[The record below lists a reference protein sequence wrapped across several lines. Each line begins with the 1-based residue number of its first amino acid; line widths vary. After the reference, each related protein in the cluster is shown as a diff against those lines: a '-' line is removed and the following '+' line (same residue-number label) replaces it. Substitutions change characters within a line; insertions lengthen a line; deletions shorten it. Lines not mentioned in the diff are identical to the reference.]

1 MRARVLLIIGI
12 LFAGGV
18 GSLFSQETA
27 RERIEQRRQNETR
40 QQQAGTTTWSVPGS
54 NHVDESLEN
63 AKWSRVI
70 YRYLDLTREANA
82 PLYYPV
88 TPIEGKS
95 SLFTL
100 IFHLFQEERIPVYEY
115 LDGQEVFTDEY
126 RLDFSDFIDRF
137 GIYHE
142 TDGEEIVVND
152 ADIPGNEVLGYFVK
166 EAYYIEPATSSFK
179 VRPLA
184 ICPVLHRADNY
195 ATEPTRYPLFWI
207 PYSAFEPH
215 ARRMPVMASSL
226 NNSMSGSVDDF
237 FRLRKYEGEIYKA
250 HNPRN
255 LSISQYTSTPEE
267 AQAERDRIEQELI
280 NFEKQLWK
288 GTSPSARQDNPRV
301 SRRGRQQ
308 PVRSAA
314 TTSSVTMRD
323 RRY

>member
-1 MRARVLLIIGI
+1 M
-12 LFAGGV
+12 
-18 GSLFSQETA
+18 
-27 RERIEQRRQNETR
+27 
-40 QQQAGTTTWSVPGS
+40 
-54 NHVDESLEN
+54 DESLEN

-126 RLDFSDFIDRF
+126 RLDFPAFLDRF

-142 TDGEEIVVND
+142 TDGGEIVVND

-166 EAYYIEPATSSFK
+166 EAYYFESATSSFK

-184 ICPVLHRADNY
+184 LCPVLHRRDDH
-195 ATEPTRYPLFWI
+195 ATAATRYPLFWV
-207 PYSAFEPH
+207 PYSELEPH
-215 ARRMPVMASSL
+215 ARQMPVMASAL
-226 NNSMSGSVDDF
+226 NNTMSGTVDDF
-237 FRLRKYEGEIYKA
+237 FRLRKYHGEIYKA
-250 HNPRN
+250 QNPRN
-255 LSISQYTSTPEE
+255 LAISQYTSTPEE
-267 AQAERDRIEQELI
+267 MKAERERIEQELI
-280 NFEKQLWK
+280 NFEQNLWK
-288 GTSPSARQDNPRV
+288 QEVQAVPDRQEPNRRDRRRAPRNLT
-301 SRRGRQQ
+301 GG
-308 PVRSAA
+308 
-314 TTSSVTMRD
+314 SSVTMRD